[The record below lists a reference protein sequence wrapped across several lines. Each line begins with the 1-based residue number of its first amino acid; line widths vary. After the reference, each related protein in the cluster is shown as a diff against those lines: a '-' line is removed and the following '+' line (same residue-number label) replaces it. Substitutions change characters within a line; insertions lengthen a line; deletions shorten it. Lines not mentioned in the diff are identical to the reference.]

1 MNDALDFSISDE
13 LEESDGDD
21 IEATSDTDPDDDEEA
36 AHEPFI
42 ANRAQSR
49 FRAAAIS
56 GKFDTLI
63 AAGTI
68 SSSKTYGIIAL
79 IIDLCLEYQE
89 THFLVVRSRWDNLL
103 DNTIPDFVDILQA
116 FPSEMYSWPNRL
128 TCLFWNG
135 SRIRFRPAREQQ
147 DPKFSWLKGM
157 KLDGAFG
164 DEYDGMSMEFISML
178 QSRVGVNRI
187 RRNPTAQKM
196 PPMAFF
202 ACNPNI
208 SHPKDDYS
216 RHIHNNASLVA
227 ERKYFQLFTVDDNM
241 EFIGPEKLAQWKKT
255 MTPPMYKCFVEG
267 SWDAMSDLEQLIL
280 FEYMDKCKPI
290 IPPPVD
296 AQGKPITYEYYLGV
310 DPARYGPDKCAFLI
324 MHGPNIFKMKLF
336 PSTSIPEIENHIRIL
351 MAEYHITASHVT
363 VDVVGLGAG
372 VVDNLAADGIFVNA
386 FNGATAP
393 DESAFYQVDP
403 TDPASKVNMDNF
415 NFTFLNKRASAFWEV
430 MQMMKEGKIGGFN
443 PDVLGW
449 EGDFNLYEL
458 LRQDLAAIHY
468 KFAKGTKAIQIEDKE
483 EIKKRL
489 KRSTDCADV
498 LKMAVNSYL
507 FDIKKPS
514 LEIFTM

>member
-21 IEATSDTDPDDDEEA
+21 VEVGADADPDDEEA

-267 SWDAMSDLEQLIL
+267 SWDAMSDREQLIS
-280 FEYMDKCKPI
+280 FDYMDNCKGL
-290 IPPPVD
+290 IPAPVD
-296 AQGKPITYEYYLGV
+296 PKGASIKLGYYLGV
-310 DPARYGPDKCAFLI
+310 DPAGYGPDKCCFLI
-324 MHGPNIFKMKLF
+324 MHGPNLHKLEFF
-336 PSTSIPEIENHIRIL
+336 PETKNPQIVAHVKKIMSEYNIPPH
-351 MAEYHITASHVT
+351 HVT
-363 VDVVGLGAG
+363 IDAIGLGSG
-372 VVDNLAADGIFVNA
+372 VADDLHGEGIFVNA
-386 FNGATAP
+386 FKGSETA
-393 DESAFYQVDP
+393 EEAAFYQSDP
-403 TDPASKVNMDNF
+403 TDPTSKIEMANY
-415 NFTFLNKRASAFWEV
+415 NFTFANKRAQSFWEV
-430 MQMMKEGKIGGFN
+430 MQMMRDGKIGGFN

-449 EGDFNLYEL
+449 SGDTNLYEV
-458 LRQDLAAIHY
+458 LRQDIASIHY
-468 KFAKGTKAIQIEDKE
+468 LFKPGTKSILIEDKE
-483 EIKKRL
+483 AIKTRL
-489 KRSTDCADV
+489 KRSPDFADV
-498 LKMAVNSYL
+498 LVYAVWSYL

-514 LEIFTM
+514 LEIFTL